1 MPTAPAPTALAAWPP
16 TAPASGEDKHFA
28 SPAKAADFRFDGKVA
43 AVFDDM
49 VGRSVPHYAEIQ
61 RMTAEVA
68 ATYAVAGTRLYDL
81 GCSTGTTLLAAD
93 PLVDPNVEFIGVDCA
108 PEMLDRAREKFAS
121 IKTRREI
128 RLERADL
135 TGELP
140 IEEAS
145 VVMLVLTLQFVRPL
159 QREKVVKRIL
169 AGLRPGGCLLL
180 VEKLTFDNPKINRDF
195 IDHYY
200 GYKRRLGYS
209 ELEISQKRE
218 ALENVLIPYRFEE
231 NRDLLL
237 DAGFTAVEEY
247 FRWYNFSASVAV
259 K

>member
-1 MPTAPAPTALAAWPP
+1 
-16 TAPASGEDKHFA
+16 
-28 SPAKAADFRFDGKVA
+28 
-43 AVFDDM
+43 
-49 VGRSVPHYAEIQ
+49 
-61 RMTAEVA
+61 
-68 ATYAVAGTRLYDL
+68 
-81 GCSTGTTLLAAD
+81 
-93 PLVDPNVEFIGVDCA
+93 
-108 PEMLDRAREKFAS
+108 MLDRAREKFAS

-128 RLERADL
+128 RLERFDL
-135 TGELP
+135 TGDLP
-140 IEEAS
+140 IENAS

-169 AGLRPGGCLLL
+169 DGLRPGGCLLL
-180 VEKLTFDNPKINRDF
+180 VEKLTFHDPKINRDF

-237 DAGFTAVEEY
+237 ECGFATVEEY